1 MIINKIKRT
10 AFCFS
15 LLAAVSCTDNFE
27 EINTNPVG
35 ATTDELIQDFN
46 NIKAPFKPAFNRM
59 FISDVT
65 WQYQLQ
71 QSLQADAWSGYMTTP
86 NAFGGV
92 SNHNYLLNA
101 GWNGYAWDDAYTTI
115 IANMYKVEQRAKGKY
130 DNFYAWSLIIRSAAM
145 QRVTDMY
152 GPAVLSSFGSEGAA
166 VYDSQKDIYTQI
178 FKDLD
183 FAVAELQARIAAKE
197 ASRFTDTDLSSYK
210 GSYSQWVKYANSLRL
225 RMALRISKVDPV
237 MAKIEAEKA
246 VNNSI
251 GVFTTNGDVMKI
263 KSPVDLNVIDVMSH
277 AWAGLFMGADMES
290 ILGGY
295 DDPRM
300 ANYWETSAVAAG
312 EYKGVRTGIEYPT
325 SSTYG
330 KFSTTGDRTRTG
342 EITWM
347 STAEAYFLRAEGAL
361 RGWNMGGTAKDLYE
375 SGIKASFE
383 QNGVAGAD
391 AYIAD
396 NTKIAKDYVD
406 LVAAKNNAPAVNK
419 VTVAWSEAA
428 SNEVKLQ
435 KIITQKWIATF
446 PDGQEA
452 WSDFRRTGYPK
463 LFRITNNQSGGV
475 ISTELGV
482 RRLPFA
488 QSEVAGNPAGVESGK
503 AALGGPDNGATRL
516 WWDADKANF

>member
-210 GSYSQWVKYANSLRL
+210 GSYSQ
-225 RMALRISKVDPV
+225 
-237 MAKIEAEKA
+237 
-246 VNNSI
+246 
-251 GVFTTNGDVMKI
+251 
-263 KSPVDLNVIDVMSH
+263 
-277 AWAGLFMGADMES
+277 
-290 ILGGY
+290 
-295 DDPRM
+295 
-300 ANYWETSAVAAG
+300 
-312 EYKGVRTGIEYPT
+312 
-325 SSTYG
+325 
-330 KFSTTGDRTRTG
+330 
-342 EITWM
+342 
-347 STAEAYFLRAEGAL
+347 
-361 RGWNMGGTAKDLYE
+361 
-375 SGIKASFE
+375 
-383 QNGVAGAD
+383 
-391 AYIAD
+391 
-396 NTKIAKDYVD
+396 
-406 LVAAKNNAPAVNK
+406 
-419 VTVAWSEAA
+419 
-428 SNEVKLQ
+428 
-435 KIITQKWIATF
+435 
-446 PDGQEA
+446 
-452 WSDFRRTGYPK
+452 
-463 LFRITNNQSGGV
+463 
-475 ISTELGV
+475 
-482 RRLPFA
+482 
-488 QSEVAGNPAGVESGK
+488 
-503 AALGGPDNGATRL
+503 
-516 WWDADKANF
+516 